1 MIYFKKIFFLFLAI
15 FLSYKSNE
23 SLKNR
28 ELKYKIFKEEK
39 LLDFFLFHAENNKDS
54 VLFIIKKKDLKSCI
68 KPLFIIKKEN
78 LKSIEK
84 LTSSKDTIF
93 FYYSSFTVND
103 NLKIKSSTGKP
114 NQNNQLIYSYKSY
127 PYLINDCYHFTK

>member
-1 MIYFKKIFFLFLAI
+1 MVYLKKIFFLFFAI
-15 FLSYKSNE
+15 FLSCKSNE

-54 VLFIIKKKDLKSCI
+54 VLFIIKEKDLKPCI
-68 KPLFIIKKEN
+68 KPSFVIKKES

-84 LTSSKDTIF
+84 LTSSKDTIY
-93 FYYSSFTVND
+93 FYYSSSTVND

-114 NQNNQLIYSYKSY
+114 GQNNQLIYSYKNY
-127 PYLINDCYHFTK
+127 PYLINDCYHFTE